1 MKKLKMLDLF
11 SGIGGF
17 SLAAHWTG
25 QIETVAFCE
34 IDPYCQTLLNLRFP
48 GIPICKDIR
57 SLNYEWIIANAKC
70 GGLQESGQRK
80 QAGGSGQFYKID
92 ILTAGTPCQPASC
105 AGRRAGKNDDR
116 WLWPET
122 FRIVKDTKPKWCIL
136 ENVRGLLS
144 LEQGMV
150 FEDLCLEMEALGYE
164 TRTFVIPAVSLG
176 AWHRRDRIWIVACLA
191 ENSVYSGMR
200 GRGDGDSGGV
210 RRTLQASG
218 SDCNATDPIR
228 KHDDAGGYGAGEIFG
243 EWGQASGVQG
253 CKVVDNSKC
262 KGLER
267 YAEPVNETQ
276 RRQEQIRPSFATN
289 WKRNWLEVATELCS
303 RDDGLPAEL
312 GEFKC
317 SKSKHREYQLKGYG
331 NAIVPQIAY
340 QIFMA
345 IIDAEKLE
353 TQKIK
358 EDRNERVQDF

>member
-1 MKKLKMLDLF
+1 VKKLKMLDLF

-70 GGLQESGQRK
+70 GGLQESGKRK

-122 FRIVKDTKPKWCIL
+122 FRVVKDTKPKWCIL

-150 FEDLCLEMEALGYE
+150 FEDLCLELEVLGYE

-176 AWHRRDRIWIVACLA
+176 AWHRRDRIWIVAHTRCEYGEGA
-191 ENSVYSGMR
+191 E
-200 GRGDGDSGGV
+200 SGGEFKGTV
-210 RRTLQASG
+210 SSEKTTIELERPTG
-218 SDCNATDPIR
+218 DDGEG
-228 KHDDAGGYGAGEIFG
+228 DAGNSQSTGLQGSSNGQGKMQYGRTGKPGTKWHI
-243 EWGQASGVQG
+243 
-253 CKVVDNSKC
+253 
-262 KGLER
+262 
-267 YAEPVNETQ
+267 P
-276 RRQEQIRPSFATN
+276 
-289 WKRNWLEVATELCS
+289 WLEVATELCS
-303 RDDGLPAEL
+303 VDDGLPAEL

-358 EDRNERVQDF
+358 EDGK